1 MLSDLTKDPIRYI
14 KKGWPLGISKEGLT
28 RLAEDK
34 ELERIKE
41 RILKRMTRPVEQ
53 GPWVDGE
60 VVELTAGNFDKALA
74 EASGAVLVDFW
85 AGWCAPCR
93 LMKPVIEALA
103 KEYSGRAHFAKVDVD
118 RNRALAQRYGV
129 MSIPN
134 FVVFKNGQPVDRA
147 IGSVGRSVLEG
158 LLAKHL

>member
-1 MLSDLTKDPIRYI
+1 MT
-14 KKGWPLGISKEGLT
+14 
-28 RLAEDK
+28 EDK
-34 ELERIKE
+34 ELEKIKD
-41 RILKRMTRPVEQ
+41 RILKKMIRPVKQ
-53 GPWVDGE
+53 GLWVDGE
-60 VVELTAGNFDKALA
+60 VVELTAGNFDKALV
-74 EASGAVLVDFW
+74 EASGVVLVDFW

-93 LMKPVIEALA
+93 VMKPVMKALA
-103 KEYSGRAHFAKVDVD
+103 NEYSGRAHFAKVDVD

-147 IGSVGRSVLEG
+147 IGSVGRPVLES